1 MFKCAELEKVRKALE
16 ENNILW
22 ENKTSYEMERIHFHV
37 GALTI
42 SVINGPY
49 SYGGSIGLLET
60 MPPTNK
66 VPTGDDYSIIDWAN
80 DVEGCIT
87 AEEVI
92 NKWIAKE

>member
-16 ENNILW
+16 ENNIPW
-22 ENKTSYEMERIHFHV
+22 ENKSSCGMERIHFHV
-37 GALTI
+37 GALII

-49 SYGGSIGLLET
+49 SYGGNIGLLET
-60 MPPTNK
+60 MPPTNEM
-66 VPTGDDYSIIDWAN
+66 PTGDFYTIVDWAQ
-80 DVEGCIT
+80 DVEGCVT